1 MGSNTGKEQKENS
14 QIENGRQAPQSKLA
28 FIVGSSMLKY
38 VDGYLFTGSLDKK
51 IIVKVRPFYSAK
63 PEDIMIIYNLLNG
76 TLIQTFS
83 SHFLVQITCIQND
96 LKNDKTHP
104 K

>member
-38 VDGYLFTGSLDKK
+38 VNGCLFTGSLDKK

-63 PEDIMIIYNLLNG
+63 PEDMHDYLKPTKRDFDPNIFIPLLGTNNLH
-76 TLIQTFS
+76 T
-83 SHFLVQITCIQND
+83 
-96 LKNDKTHP
+96 K
-104 K
+104 